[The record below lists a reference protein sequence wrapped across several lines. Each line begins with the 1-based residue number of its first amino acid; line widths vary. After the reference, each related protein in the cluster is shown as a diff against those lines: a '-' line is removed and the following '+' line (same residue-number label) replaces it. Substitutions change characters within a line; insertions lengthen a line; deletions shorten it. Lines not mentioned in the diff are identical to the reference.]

1 MSLPPEND
9 MGNEEYKWKLVDL
22 TEQQLNHRVTQLQYR
37 LNEGNGEAIYRI
49 GYLDNGEAKGI
60 TEEEMYESIETMRKV
75 VASLSSCSME
85 VIEIKDGTATIYI
98 KQMKNSCKIPTS
110 RIAIAG
116 NVSSGKS
123 TLLAVI
129 SKGVKDDGK
138 GAARNQIFQH
148 NHEFR
153 SGHTS
158 SITVHNMHFDKKG
171 SVLNLKDDNETTSS
185 DIKRFVPT
193 NVHLSCRNN
202 SNNSSSSSSSS
213 SGSNTLGSV
222 GTNQNSSAITN
233 DTVLPIMNHP
243 VASVIRRNRSY
254 SDIELTDEE
263 VTYRVVS
270 LIDLA
275 GHEKYLKTTLHGLVG
290 MKPDFCMLTI
300 SAVQNSDN
308 SMDMTGEHLGI
319 ISAITLPFFITI
331 TKVDGVLNEEFSSIE
346 RSITSLVTNTL
357 QRRAIILNKLTD
369 VMENE
374 FDLTKTV
381 PIIATSSVMGVG
393 IDVLR
398 ALLFKLASS
407 KQHTETPIMHDSN
420 ETEIRVMDF
429 YSFVPNELE
438 VEPSP
443 DPPIEGCKWK
453 GTCHNNGIR
462 SKKKK
467 DGDKIVDVFSRQHQ
481 MNREYIILGFV
492 ECGSVSVGQKLLLG
506 PTPSGEFIPIETR
519 SIHVNK
525 VSVNQANTDQNAT
538 IGIKFDRDLNDEFI
552 ASGQTGEGAY
562 ISKPPNSNSCHRS
575 DVNIYNPT
583 TVSTDCG
590 TTNRNSSPPEESS
603 SSCVRH
609 LLGRKRGSG
618 LVALPTNL
626 NCIENTVCTT
636 QGACYEFNAQIMIL
650 NHPSFVG
657 VDYEP
662 VVHALCVRQS
672 AKIMSITLSG
682 NLHELIYSQIDI
694 LFSYFPQ
701 LFLLTAINDFLLFI
715 YVLTSMHQCCTY

>member
-9 MGNEEYKWKLVDL
+9 VGNEEYKWKLVDL

-60 TEEEMYESIETMRKV
+60 SDDEMHESIETMRKV

-85 VIEIKDGTATIYI
+85 VIEIKAGTATIHI
-98 KQMKNSCKIPTS
+98 KQIKNSCRIPTS

-158 SITVHNMHFDKKG
+158 SITVHNMHFDRNG
-171 SVLNLKDDNETTSS
+171 SVLNLKDEIETTT
-185 DIKRFVPT
+185 DMRFPP
-193 NVHLSCRNN
+193 
-202 SNNSSSSSSSS
+202 SNLNLSSS
-213 SGSNTLGSV
+213 SGKC
-222 GTNQNSSAITN
+222 SAG
-233 DTVLPIMNHP
+233 V
-243 VASVIRRNRSY
+243 RRNRSY
-254 SDIELTDEE
+254 SEIELTDEE
-263 VTYRVVS
+263 VTHRVVS

-290 MKPDFCMLTI
+290 MKPDYCMLTI
-300 SAVQNSDN
+300 SAVQNSN
-308 SMDMTGEHLGI
+308 SSIDMTGEHLGI
-319 ISAITLPFFITI
+319 ISAIALPFFIAI
-331 TKVDGVLNEEFSSIE
+331 TKVDGVSSEELSNLERLLN
-346 RSITSLVTNTL
+346 SLVTNTL
-357 QRRAIILNKLTD
+357 QRRAVTLNSLSD
-369 VMENE
+369 VMKEE
-374 FDLTKTV
+374 LDLTKTV
-381 PIIATSSVMGVG
+381 PIIGTSSVMGTGVE
-393 IDVLR
+393 VLR

-407 KQHTETPIMHDSN
+407 KQHTETPIMHNSS
-420 ETEIRVMDF
+420 ETEIRIMDF

-453 GTCHNNGIR
+453 GSSNGR

-467 DGDKIVDVFSRQHQ
+467 DGDQIVDVYSQDYL
-481 MNREYIILGFV
+481 MNREYVVLGFV
-492 ECGSVSVGQKLLLG
+492 EAGSVSVGQRLLLG

-525 VSVNQANTDQNAT
+525 VSVNQANADQNAT
-538 IGIKFDRDLNDEFI
+538 IGVKFDRDLNDEFI
-552 ASGQTGEGAY
+552 ASGQSEEGVFMLKHLSASFHGSEVDL
-562 ISKPPNSNSCHRS
+562 SKENVSNSA
-575 DVNIYNPT
+575 VK
-583 TVSTDCG
+583 STDDG
-590 TTNRNSSPPEESS
+590 VVYRNSEESNS
-603 SSCVRH
+603 SYVRH

-618 LVALPTNL
+618 LVALTVSS
-626 NCIENTVCTT
+626 NCIENTLCNS
-636 QGACYEFNAQIMIL
+636 QGACYEFNAELMIL

-672 AKIMSITLSG
+672 ARIMSISLSG
-682 NLHELIYSQIDI
+682 NLHTLICTVII
-694 LFSYFPQ
+694 VLFVFN
-701 LFLLTAINDFLLFI
+701 FLLLDVVNYLP
-715 YVLTSMHQCCTY
+715 